1 MSLSKIDKLLIE
13 AAEIGDA
20 TEVQRLILRAK
31 PKTQY
36 ILALRNAAQSGHAEC
51 VKLLIPLCDPK
62 ASNSISLYLAAQ
74 HGHAECVKLLIP
86 VSDPQANQCFA
97 LRWATENRHLECM
110 RLLLQVSNPEVNN
123 GLLRSTARR
132 GHVECVKLLIPVSD
146 PKHNNSAALQ
156 LAVKEKN
163 KNCIDV
169 LYDVSAPNVALHQ
182 LQQDYPDDEDV
193 WGELERRIFQDQR
206 DKLNDQVGEVERAKN
221 VRKM

>member
-1 MSLSKIDKLLIE
+1 MSIKKNTQLLIE

-20 TEVQRLILRAK
+20 AEVQRLILRAK

-36 ILALRNAAQSGHAEC
+36 ILALYNAARSGHAEC

-97 LRWATENRHLECM
+97 LCWATGNQHLECM
-110 RLLLQVSNPEVNN
+110 RLLLQVSNTEVNN
-123 GLLRSTARR
+123 RLLRSTAHS
-132 GHVECVKLLIPVSD
+132 GHVECVKLLIPFSD
-146 PKHNNSAALQ
+146 PKHNNSSALQ
-156 LAVKEKN
+156 LAVKKKN
-163 KNCIDV
+163 KICIDV
-169 LYDVSAPNVALHQ
+169 LYDVSDPSAALYQ
-182 LQQDYPDDEDV
+182 LQQDHPDDV
-193 WGELERRIFQDQR
+193 NLWGELEERVAHDQNQ
-206 DKLNDQVGEVERAKN
+206 KLNDEINEIAIAKS